1 MQTCVLLLSIAVLS
15 AGCTA
20 NLRRAA
26 SLSPASVVPAHHVD
40 DTHTADLAAPDPA
53 PLDPTTFV
61 APDDPEIQA
70 ALKEFEEKGTA
81 PIIKRDDFVR
91 FPYGASE
98 PVLECKPLHA
108 CDVELQAGEDILGI
122 GLGDAERWDVDFT
135 FSGHPDYPTPHLILK
150 AKYHNIATNVI
161 VTTSRRTYHIKLVST
176 RRRKLRQL
184 KFYYPHDQLSGVND
198 RLRAE
203 QTQRQQRHA
212 HTVAR
217 FPSLSVETLN
227 FQYTVEGADGF
238 PTWTPLRAFDDGK
251 HVYIQ
256 MPPDLHAGEA
266 PALLVNTASGDA
278 LVNYRIRGDYYV
290 VDKLFN
296 QAVLINGT
304 GKHQER
310 VLITRL
316 GSSR

>member
-1 MQTCVLLLSIAVLS
+1 MPS
-15 AGCTA
+15 AG
-20 NLRRAA
+20 
-26 SLSPASVVPAHHVD
+26 
-40 DTHTADLAAPDPA
+40 
-53 PLDPTTFV
+53 
-61 APDDPEIQA
+61 
-70 ALKEFEEKGTA
+70 
-81 PIIKRDDFVR
+81 
-91 FPYGASE
+91 
-98 PVLECKPLHA
+98 
-108 CDVELQAGEDILGI
+108 
-122 GLGDAERWDVDFT
+122 DVDFT

-176 RRRKLRQL
+176 RTRKLRQL
-184 KFYYPHDQLSGVND
+184 KFYYPHDQVNGVNE
-198 RLRAE
+198 RLQAE
-203 QTQRQQRHA
+203 QTQRQQRRTD
-212 HTVAR
+212 TVAR

-227 FQYTVEGADGF
+227 FQYTVESPDGV

-304 GKHQER
+304 GSQQER

-316 GSSR
+316 GNQR